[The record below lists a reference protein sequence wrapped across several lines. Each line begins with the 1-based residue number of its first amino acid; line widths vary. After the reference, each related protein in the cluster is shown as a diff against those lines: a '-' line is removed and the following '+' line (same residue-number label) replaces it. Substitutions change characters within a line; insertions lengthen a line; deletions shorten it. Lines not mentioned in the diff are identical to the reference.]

1 MPRTACLLKIM
12 SKTVQP
18 SLNGDVSHT
27 THENV
32 PELQRKPLKQQG
44 LSAASKINR
53 RASNDMGQRNTHRR
67 ISDRSLGERQSPDHV
82 SKVVTRSARFG
93 GIGKQRKCVSDDWTS
108 KVQAINGNEKYSSP
122 SGKLKSVGLR
132 KEKEKSTSGV
142 TDNAMSVSQKDNG
155 KEKSVD
161 KDSKVK
167 DSNKVDASVSNV
179 SNNSDD
185 SRPDPKSVQKPEG
198 EKIKHKFQVIPRSR
212 RSVTIDKTTTV
223 IRPDGNKEKS
233 AVQNDDTTDSALG
246 KSINS
251 KDTDESEDL
260 AQEGTSEFEGPTDR
274 KEDEESVKKEDEND
288 EKAVATSPDGRF
300 LKFDVEIGRGSFK
313 TVYKGLDTET
323 GVAVAWCE
331 LQDKKWNKSERQR
344 FREEAEMLK
353 ELQHPNIVRFYDSW
367 EEPNMRNR
375 KIIVL
380 VTELMTSGTLK
391 TYIKRFKKI
400 NAKVL
405 KSWCKQILKGL
416 CYLHTRDPPVIHR
429 DLKCDNIFITGTT
442 GSVKI
447 GDLGLATLKNK
458 SFAKSVIGTP
468 EFMAPEM
475 YEEHYDESVDVYA
488 FGMCMLEMATSEYP
502 YKECHNAAQIY
513 RRVTTGVRPE
523 AFEKLGNEEIKK
535 IIDSCIQTNRQDRPS
550 AKTLL
555 QLDFFTEDTGLSV
568 EVASR
573 EDEEAPPNVV
583 ALRLRVVDPKK
594 RRDKHKENEAIQF
607 EFDLDNDQAEDVAL
621 EMVKSG
627 YLVEEDVKT
636 VTRQIK
642 DKTQPMIALR
652 TAKAAEGVSG
662 SSSETGPAPSTSQQ
676 AVPQPT
682 QQQDQSSQP
691 QTQPGQT
698 SPGQTSEVQ
707 MAQQQTS
714 QPQQTLAADPI
725 PQTQPVQACSS
736 VEESQASVPAAV
748 SREVFESLLDTSQ
761 YKQERSDSIC
771 STSSVGQIPSQQKQ
785 ISQVVKEAPSPM
797 LKKVASVPTRLY
809 SKCSSLEQLNI
820 NVAQQQQQ
828 KHQPGTSTPK
838 TSSSVSSGPSQ
849 TNLGASLS
857 LLQQEQ
863 EQSNRESESE
873 QVASKTEE
881 KKKRPK
887 VKRRKTLEKNPK
899 MTILSYEKETGEVEC
914 RLEISNKNTIT
925 FKFALENDKPQEIA
939 ESLVQE
945 DLLPEAQSGMVIK
958 LLEEVD
964 NVVKENPQMAIGVSL
979 SCHTSTPTSSPCTVR
994 RIRPA
999 ALEAEAAKAI
1009 KRGHKGKRH
1018 TTHKRLHFDTDGDS
1032 GQASDDS
1039 RNEAG
1044 AQEIL
1049 DGVDGHHHHHHHV
1062 QMREKKS
1069 ESRVIESKKRS
1080 FIVSKV
1086 LEPTIL
1092 ESKIS
1097 EDDNEEQTNI
1107 SDNYISP
1114 ENTHS
1119 SLPSTGQATTQGT
1132 GGIVDSDAGTGTD
1145 SDKSVSKKGVPVDFS
1160 ALQEQLKQLTHPSQA
1175 EASLD
1180 KGLSQSVPN
1189 LTPVSESQVAP
1200 VSEDQS
1206 SVVTLPQRR
1215 VSVES
1220 SYAPMPGQ
1228 LKMAHTTPQ
1237 INQTSQTSQAIL
1249 QQQSSSVQQPSLQ
1262 QPVQQPPAQQ
1272 HQPPASQQQVPQ
1284 QIQGGQQ
1291 SLQQQPLQHQQ
1302 PQGQQQ
1308 PVQQQQQ
1315 QQGQRIQQQL
1325 PPLAQSQPQ
1334 PTQPEET
1341 TQSISQHQVSPSQ
1354 GDPLSNSQGMEQG
1367 LNPSTSAPANL
1378 GNVPPISHPQ
1388 NISGQQP
1395 VQPQMYPKMPMMIPP
1410 IPPYDPMYQLQMQ
1423 YYQNYMWYMS
1433 FLQQAHSQQPHP
1445 QQPPNM
1451 FMQPN
1456 PNWMFPQPFY
1466 HTVTG
1471 ASTQTQQHQQI
1482 PSSMMMGDQ
1491 NTPGSSHPSSPTL
1504 SRRRDTDSQGKVANV
1519 SDQQSGGSKKDIR
1532 DLRKLDQ
1539 ELMKI
1544 RTTGTRREKNTG
1556 GADGFPSGSDS
1567 QGSQNVGSESGFVTP
1582 SLSLESLRQED
1593 VKKVPSEV
1601 SQENGS
1607 KKRFQV
1613 SVVKDDPLISR
1624 SISDETT
1631 PVSDENKCLTEFSDD
1646 VKQTLQY
1653 MVDKVSNAEHKAET
1667 SKKGR
1672 FQVTKVQTSIV
1683 SENVGRE
1690 NVLGEGVSSDNPEC
1704 VSSQLASSTS
1714 ACARTPTKSED
1725 ESSEGDTEVPT
1736 VREVDDDEGEGLE
1749 SLPEE
1754 TSESLKEKENQPEA
1768 QFKQPEAQSKL
1779 PEAKS
1784 KQPVWWQDDPDYQEL
1799 LMRHEEERKSLNL
1812 KQQREIQE
1820 FMKEKGMPVPP
1831 IPPPA
1836 PPPPL
1841 QMRGHGPGS
1850 LMSPQMQSLQT
1861 SLQQLGSLHISGKL
1875 MPSLTKQHRRSNS
1888 GDMSKLSDLT
1898 KEMKLHGEKE
1908 SDSISNM
1915 CELSPRA
1922 SSQIIQK
1929 MEGDSTVMSD
1939 DVNSLEKNVKAN
1951 CDTVDSIKHSSNQS
1965 GEKSNVDFY
1974 ISTDAEQSRQQ
1985 TEQPLHVI
1993 TCQHGLFPSH
2003 PYPYSFPYSN
2013 STSSPYAQAGTYSGH
2028 GYFSYPQFNPH
2039 CVGMMHSS
2047 QSSGLMTQSVM
2058 PTPVVT
2064 TTTPVSV
2071 PDAGSVPSNPSLYT
2085 PPSFSPPQP

>member
-887 VKRRKTLEKNPK
+887 VKRKKTLEKNPR

-964 NVVKENPQMAIGVSL
+964 KAVKENPQTAIGVFL
-979 SCHTSTPTSSPCTVR
+979 SCHTSTPTSSPCIVR

-1315 QQGQRIQQQL
+1315 QGQRIQQQL

-1388 NISGQQP
+1388 NITGQQP

-1567 QGSQNVGSESGFVTP
+1567 QGSQNVGFVTP
-1582 SLSLESLRQED
+1582 SLSLESLQQED
-1593 VKKVPSEV
+1593 VKKAPSEV

-1736 VREVDDDEGEGLE
+1736 VREVDDDDGEGLE

-1754 TSESLKEKENQPEA
+1754 TPESLKEKENQPEA
-1768 QFKQPEAQSKL
+1768 QFKQPEAQSKV

-2039 CVGMMHSS
+2039 CVGMMHTS
-2047 QSSGLMTQSVM
+2047 QSTGLMTQSVM

>member
-142 TDNAMSVSQKDNG
+142 TDNAMSQKDNG

-828 KHQPGTSTPK
+828 KHQSGTNTPK

-887 VKRRKTLEKNPK
+887 VKRKKTLEKNPR

-958 LLEEVD
+958 LLETVD
-964 NVVKENPQMAIGVSL
+964 IAVKENPQTAIGEFL
-979 SCHTSTPTSSPCTVR
+979 SCHTSTPTSSPCIVR

-1119 SLPSTGQATTQGT
+1119 SLPSTCQATTQGT

-1175 EASLD
+1175 ETALD

-1582 SLSLESLRQED
+1582 SLSLESLQQED

-1631 PVSDENKCLTEFSDD
+1631 PVSDDNKCLTEFSDD

-1736 VREVDDDEGEGLE
+1736 VREVDDDDGEGLE

-1754 TSESLKEKENQPEA
+1754 TQESLKEKENQPEA

-2047 QSSGLMTQSVM
+2047 QSTGLMTQSVM

>member
-1 MPRTACLLKIM
+1 
-12 SKTVQP
+12 
-18 SLNGDVSHT
+18 
-27 THENV
+27 
-32 PELQRKPLKQQG
+32 
-44 LSAASKINR
+44 
-53 RASNDMGQRNTHRR
+53 
-67 ISDRSLGERQSPDHV
+67 
-82 SKVVTRSARFG
+82 
-93 GIGKQRKCVSDDWTS
+93 
-108 KVQAINGNEKYSSP
+108 
-122 SGKLKSVGLR
+122 
-132 KEKEKSTSGV
+132 
-142 TDNAMSVSQKDNG
+142 
-155 KEKSVD
+155 
-161 KDSKVK
+161 
-167 DSNKVDASVSNV
+167 
-179 SNNSDD
+179 
-185 SRPDPKSVQKPEG
+185 
-198 EKIKHKFQVIPRSR
+198 
-212 RSVTIDKTTTV
+212 
-223 IRPDGNKEKS
+223 
-233 AVQNDDTTDSALG
+233 
-246 KSINS
+246 
-251 KDTDESEDL
+251 
-260 AQEGTSEFEGPTDR
+260 
-274 KEDEESVKKEDEND
+274 
-288 EKAVATSPDGRF
+288 
-300 LKFDVEIGRGSFK
+300 
-313 TVYKGLDTET
+313 
-323 GVAVAWCE
+323 
-331 LQDKKWNKSERQR
+331 
-344 FREEAEMLK
+344 
-353 ELQHPNIVRFYDSW
+353 
-367 EEPNMRNR
+367 
-375 KIIVL
+375 
-380 VTELMTSGTLK
+380 
-391 TYIKRFKKI
+391 
-400 NAKVL
+400 
-405 KSWCKQILKGL
+405 
-416 CYLHTRDPPVIHR
+416 
-429 DLKCDNIFITGTT
+429 
-442 GSVKI
+442 
-447 GDLGLATLKNK
+447 
-458 SFAKSVIGTP
+458 
-468 EFMAPEM
+468 MAPEM

-809 SKCSSLEQLNI
+809 SKVWPEYLCSSLEQLNI

-887 VKRRKTLEKNPK
+887 VKRKKTLEKNPR

-964 NVVKENPQMAIGVSL
+964 KAVKENPQTAIGVFL
-979 SCHTSTPTSSPCTVR
+979 SCHTSTPTSSPCIVR

-1315 QQGQRIQQQL
+1315 QGQRIQQQL

-1388 NISGQQP
+1388 NITGQQP

-1567 QGSQNVGSESGFVTP
+1567 QGSQNVGFVTP
-1582 SLSLESLRQED
+1582 SLSLESLQQED
-1593 VKKVPSEV
+1593 VKKAPSEV

-1704 VSSQLASSTS
+1704 VSSQLASSTVSKPLNKLSNSHSKLSSQHLNSSLPRRKFGVCGVGKHNHPPAMYFAPEHTEHYSADLPRQRRLKSTGSFVNNFDCKACGGGTLGEGSLMVANRKAHGMHVHVPEIKVEFSSAESSSDDDNRAVDTGSQTSPALMMVDFWKSRIPRYRRKS

-1736 VREVDDDEGEGLE
+1736 VREVDDDDGEGLE

-1754 TSESLKEKENQPEA
+1754 TPESLKEKENQPEA
-1768 QFKQPEAQSKL
+1768 QFKQPEAQSKV

-2039 CVGMMHSS
+2039 CVGMMHTS
-2047 QSSGLMTQSVM
+2047 QSTGLMTQSVM